1 MSRPDDTPI
10 TVLYGGVGPERD
22 VSLKTGAALIG
33 ALEESFTVHAV
44 ELREAALP
52 AFLDPAGSPFF
63 PALHGEFGEDG
74 ALQSLL
80 ERGRFEYAGSD
91 SISSALCMDKERTK
105 KMASAAGVR
114 VPDSIVLEPGE
125 VPDADRIRD
134 RLGERIVIKPVA
146 GGSSTHLAV
155 VEGIGELLRRLD
167 ALPDQRWLLETFIG
181 GRELS
186 VGLLNGI
193 GQGVVEILPE
203 GGIYDYRHKYTGGL
217 TEYRWPAV
225 LDPEVEAAVRGWAE
239 TVFAVC
245 GCRDFAR
252 ADFRLDDE
260 GPSFLE
266 INTIPGLTAE
276 SLLPKS
282 AACRGLSFEDLAAEL
297 VRPALNRFHRRRG

>member
-1 MSRPDDTPI
+1 MSGPDDTPI

-33 ALEESFTVHAV
+33 ALEESFTVQAV

-52 AFLDPAGSPFF
+52 AFLDPAGSPVF

-105 KMASAAGVR
+105 KMAAAAGVR

-125 VPDADRIRD
+125 APDADRIRD

-193 GQGVVEILPE
+193 GQGVVEILPK

-225 LDPEVEAAVRGWAE
+225 LDPGVEAAVRGWAE

-260 GPSFLE
+260 GPCFLE

-282 AACRGLSFEDLAAEL
+282 AACRGLSFEDLASEL

>member
-1 MSRPDDTPI
+1 MSRTDDTPI

-33 ALEESFTVHAV
+33 ALEESFTVQAV

-52 AFLDPAGSPFF
+52 AFLDPAGSPVF

-125 VPDADRIRD
+125 APDADRIRD
-134 RLGERIVIKPVA
+134 RLGERVVIKPVA

-193 GQGVVEILPE
+193 GQGVVEILPK

-260 GPSFLE
+260 GPCFLE

>member
-1 MSRPDDTPI
+1 MSGPDDTPI

-33 ALEESFTVHAV
+33 ALEESFTVQAV

-52 AFLDPAGSPFF
+52 AFLDPAGSPVF

-125 VPDADRIRD
+125 APDADRIRD

-193 GQGVVEILPE
+193 GQGVVEILPK

-260 GPSFLE
+260 GPCFLE

>member
-1 MSRPDDTPI
+1 MSRTDDTPI

-33 ALEESFTVHAV
+33 ALEESFTVQAV

-52 AFLDPAGSPFF
+52 AFLDPAGSPVF

-114 VPDSIVLEPGE
+114 VPDSIVLEAGE
-125 VPDADRIRD
+125 APDADRIRD
-134 RLGERIVIKPVA
+134 RLGERVVIKPVA

-193 GQGVVEILPE
+193 GQGVVEILPK

-260 GPSFLE
+260 GPCFLE

>member
-1 MSRPDDTPI
+1 MSGPDDTPI

-33 ALEESFTVHAV
+33 ALEESFTVQSV

-52 AFLDPAGSPFF
+52 AFLDPAGSPVF

-125 VPDADRIRD
+125 APDADRIRD

-193 GQGVVEILPE
+193 GQGVVEILPK

-260 GPSFLE
+260 GPCFLE

>member
-1 MSRPDDTPI
+1 MIPEDDTPV

-33 ALEESFTVHAV
+33 ALEESFPVNAV

-52 AFLDPAGSPFF
+52 AFLDPAASVVF

-74 ALQSLL
+74 ALQTLL

-105 KMASAAGVR
+105 KTAAAAGVR
-114 VPDSIVLEPGE
+114 VPESIVLEPGE
-125 VPDADRIRD
+125 APDAGRIRD
-134 RLGERIVIKPVA
+134 RLGDRIVIKPVA

-155 VEGIGELLRRLD
+155 VRGIGELLRRLD
-167 ALPDQRWLLETFIG
+167 ALPDQRWILETFID

-186 VGLLNGI
+186 IGLLNGI
-193 GQGVVEILPE
+193 GQGVVEILPQ
-203 GGIYDYRHKYTGGL
+203 GGVYDYRHKYTAGL

-225 LDPEVEAAVRGWAE
+225 LDPGVEAVVRWWAE

-260 GPSFLE
+260 GPCFLE